1 VAFSVSVSLARRIAA
16 LANQL
21 ERLPEASEPPPTT
34 LQVLGRG
41 QQERDW
47 QRLLVHFLSPD
58 EAHGL
63 GHDLLECL
71 LDALADRDDLDYTFS
86 RFDLDDIEVE
96 QEVVTAQ
103 GRPDVVIWSAEDWF
117 ICWELKIDSAE
128 GDDQTMRYVDVES
141 FGSIG
146 VEKGAV
152 PDERHYYVYLAPD
165 DAAAPRAE
173 EFVHV
178 RWEWVATTLGSF
190 LTESHGAYPART
202 TAQISDFADTIRD
215 ELRMTKYQENQQE
228 KSRLYV
234 DHYEEITAVQRAFDE
249 QWAEFTRNWG
259 RRLAREVDAAEVV
272 SDTGVPEPYV
282 PVDLAVGEARQRWVF
297 RQGTDD
303 WGYLIP
309 HGWWRNVES
318 GQAIY
323 ETTKPN
329 ARIGF
334 LHRLEQNRERALEDR
349 ELVFY
354 LRNAPSGHAEFYD
367 GFAARF
373 NTAADIPELLPSATK
388 RPGVKSNV
396 LEARYDIDTDR
407 HSDFLEA
414 YLAALAEALDDH
426 AVSNPAL
433 VRTTEQIYE
442 RTLNEDVTL

>member
-1 VAFSVSVSLARRIAA
+1 
-16 LANQL
+16 
-21 ERLPEASEPPPTT
+21 
-34 LQVLGRG
+34 
-41 QQERDW
+41 
-47 QRLLVHFLSPD
+47 
-58 EAHGL
+58 
-63 GHDLLECL
+63 
-71 LDALADRDDLDYTFS
+71 
-86 RFDLDDIEVE
+86 
-96 QEVVTAQ
+96 
-103 GRPDVVIWSAEDWF
+103 
-117 ICWELKIDSAE
+117 
-128 GDDQTMRYVDVES
+128 
-141 FGSIG
+141 
-146 VEKGAV
+146 
-152 PDERHYYVYLAPD
+152 
-165 DAAAPRAE
+165 
-173 EFVHV
+173 
-178 RWEWVATTLGSF
+178 
-190 LTESHGAYPART
+190 
-202 TAQISDFADTIRD
+202 
-215 ELRMTKYQENQQE
+215 MTKYQENQQE

-282 PVDLAVGEARQRWVF
+282 SVDLAVGEARQRWVF